1 MDRGECVQ
9 LRVGN
14 LEYVSLLSC
23 PFIKLSFVTSQGRS
37 RAGISLFMS
46 DGRSMDISDLT
57 TH

>member
-1 MDRGECVQ
+1 

>member
-9 LRVGN
+9 LRVGS
-14 LEYVSLLSC
+14 LQYVSLLSC
-23 PFIKLSFVTSQGRS
+23 PFIKLSFVTSQGRP
-37 RAGISLFMS
+37 RAGMSLFMS